1 MLKAV
6 LWDLDGTLV
15 DTEPVHAAAIDAALE
30 ELGLAVDPAFHH
42 RSLGASEDTVYAALV
57 AEVAL
62 SLGPDPWRAL
72 KWRRFSALAVGIAAR
87 PDAADLVPRLAAA
100 GVAMAV
106 VSNSRRQEVDL
117 ALAAV
122 GLDRLLRVTVSR
134 DDVARGKPDPEG
146 YLAAAARLGLD
157 AASCVVVEDSPAG
170 AAAGLAAGMTTV
182 FHPQDPALAG
192 PASALV
198 PGSGGL
204 AALLAELGL
213 PCGPAKPQ

>member
-1 MLKAV
+1 M
-6 LWDLDGTLV
+6 
-15 DTEPVHAAAIDAALE
+15 
-30 ELGLAVDPAFHH
+30 
-42 RSLGASEDTVYAALV
+42 
-57 AEVAL
+57 
-62 SLGPDPWRAL
+62 
-72 KWRRFSALAVGIAAR
+72 
-87 PDAADLVPRLAAA
+87 
-100 GVAMAV
+100 
-106 VSNSRRQEVDL
+106 
-117 ALAAV
+117 
-122 GLDRLLRVTVSR
+122 TVSR